1 MVRLTSD
8 WTFFG
13 LTSNYKLSIQEQIF
27 DLIYYGKNF
36 SYTEVYNMPVYL
48 RTFFINKLNK
58 LHKDQNKAQE
68 KAQKDAMSK
77 SRAKAPKFRR

>member
-1 MVRLTSD
+1 
-8 WTFFG
+8 
-13 LTSNYKLSIQEQIF
+13 
-27 DLIYYGKNF
+27 
-36 SYTEVYNMPVYL
+36 MPVYL

-68 KAQKDAMSK
+68 KAQRDATSK